1 MFYNSVAL
9 ECVDV
14 FKYLGIVLSSNLNI
28 SGDVDR
34 ALNAFLGQ
42 FNACYHKFNFVDHK
56 VIVYL
61 FKTYAS
67 SFYGCETW
75 YNVSNRER
83 KFHKISVGYHKAVKK
98 IAGLPV
104 WNSNHM
110 ACELIGVNI
119 FRHLQAKRMYKF
131 CVSLFC
137 SKNKTI
143 NELRY
148 NYERTK

>member
-1 MFYNSVAL
+1 MAL

-56 VIVYL
+56 VMVYL

-75 YNVSNRER
+75 YNVSNRDK

-110 ACELIGVNI
+110 ACESIGVNI
-119 FRHLQAKRMYKF
+119 FRHLQA
-131 CVSLFC
+131 
-137 SKNKTI
+137 
-143 NELRY
+143 
-148 NYERTK
+148 